1 MTFLK
6 NNASGG
12 CPLLDLNA
20 NRNIGSSY
28 QRAIQVAN
36 DSLII
41 DAFRCLP
48 VQEVSKSE
56 GKETE

>member
-6 NNASGG
+6 YNTSAG

-20 NRNIGSSY
+20 HRNIGSGY
-28 QRAIQVAN
+28 ERAIHVAN
-36 DSLII
+36 DSLVI

-48 VQEVSKSE
+48 VKEVS
-56 GKETE
+56 